1 MKNKFLITFLCIGTS
16 FMAKAQTQS
25 DSSNWV
31 LDFGGSVG
39 LFIPFN
45 QVNGEEMLIG
55 TTSTTSVQ
63 FNYKRHFFARLQFGE
78 ISAEF
83 KYKTTLGPIKSAI
96 NSNTNSLNLALDIG
110 YQSRLR
116 KWQPLVYAGA
126 GPSYVFIPAMTHD
139 INTNTVSYTTNESIQ
154 LYMNAGAG
162 VNYYLSKSVILVLEL
177 QTSTVLNLPQKPSAN
192 LTGISAL
199 VNIKIT
205 L

>member
-1 MKNKFLITFLCIGTS
+1 MKNKYLITFLCIGIS
-16 FMAKAQTQS
+16 FTAKAQTQS
-25 DSSNWV
+25 DSSIWTI
-31 LDFGGSVG
+31 DFGGSVG

-45 QVNGEEMLIG
+45 QVKGEEMLIG

-63 FNYKRHFFARLQFGE
+63 FNYKRHFFGRLQFGE
-78 ISAEF
+78 ISSEF
-83 KYKTTLGPIKSAI
+83 KYKNTLGSLKSDI

-126 GPSYVFIPAMTHD
+126 GPAYVFIPAMTYD
-139 INTNTVSYTTNESIQ
+139 MNTNTARYTTNESIQ

-162 VNYYLSKSVILVLEL
+162 VNYYLSKSVILVFEL
-177 QTSTVLNLPQKPSAN
+177 QASTILNLPQRPSAN

>member
-16 FMAKAQTQS
+16 LIAKAQTQS
-25 DSSNWV
+25 DSSNWAI
-31 LDFGGSVG
+31 DFGGSVG

-55 TTSTTSVQ
+55 TNSTTSVQ

-78 ISAEF
+78 LSADF
-83 KYKTTLGPIKSAI
+83 KYKTTLGSLKSEI

-126 GPSYVFIPAMTHD
+126 GPSYVTIPAMTYD
-139 INTNTVSYTTNESIQ
+139 MNTNTARYTTNSSIQ

-177 QTSTVLNLPQKPSAN
+177 QASTVLNLPQKPSAN